1 MTATLTPHPLR
12 VRIDEL
18 PDLIGRRLDRSASIR
33 VTQDRIDEFGN
44 ATEDRQWIHTD
55 ALRAADGPFGTTIA
69 HGFLTLALGPAFL
82 WNVLDVH
89 DAGQVVNY
97 GLNKVRFPSPVP
109 SGSELACDARIDNVE
124 AISGGYQVTI
134 AATFTVVGH
143 TKPAC
148 VAEVLLRYYRG
159 QER

>member
-1 MTATLTPHPLR
+1 MSATLTSHPLR
-12 VRIDEL
+12 VRIDDL
-18 PDLIGRRLDRSASIR
+18 PDLVGRQLDRSTPILVS
-33 VTQDRIDEFGN
+33 QDRINEFGN
-44 ATEDRQWIHTD
+44 ATDDRQWIHTD
-55 ALRAADGPFGTTIA
+55 AARAADGPFGTTIA

-82 WNVLDVH
+82 WDVLDVH

-109 SGSELACDARIDNVE
+109 SGSELACDARIDSVD
-124 AISGGYQVTI
+124 AIPGGYQVTI

-143 TKPAC
+143 AKPAC

-159 QER
+159 NG